1 MPTNREETGG
11 PARRQVLCALAGG
24 VAATALSGVATADGD
39 EDAPT
44 SEKTFYVVQGD
55 RKFAVTP
62 LKGTETPTA
71 FYDWGLDTFS
81 SKGTVDLQR
90 PGTSIVFL
98 YEAPDGHVY
107 LVLVHGK
114 YDGGGDADWEGGSV
128 TFEFLGL
135 PTGSEWLVQDD
146 KYDGA
151 SNYDRWATGGSR
163 QTVDWTFDAGATD
176 GGVYGPLGADPHLRI
191 DPAFNEAAALYEQ
204 YYVGDIDEWQL
215 LSGPR
220 ADPDRYT
227 LDTTESIN
235 LLQNPAK
242 NRDDADRRERENT
255 EVEVEQEQR
264 VEIEQEQGVEVE
276 QERERERKGD
286 AEVEQEQRV
295 EVEQEQEVEVEQ
307 EREQEGEGRG
317 ARRGNRG
324 RGRGPPEER
333 GRGRG
338 RGRDSER
345 DEDED
350 DEDEDDDR
358 DD

>member
-1 MPTNREETGG
+1 MPTDREETGG
-11 PARRQVLCALAGG
+11 PPRRQVLCALAGG
-24 VAATALSGVATADGD
+24 AAATAFSGVATAGGEDG
-39 EDAPT
+39 PT

-90 PGTSIVFL
+90 PDTSIVFL
-98 YEAPDGHVY
+98 YEDPDGRVY

-114 YDGGGDADWEGGSV
+114 YDGGGDADWDGGSV

-135 PTGSEWLVQDD
+135 PTAGEWLVQDD

-163 QTVDWTFDAGATD
+163 QTVDWTFGAGATD
-176 GGVYGPLGADPHLRI
+176 GGVYGPLGADPQLRI

-204 YYVGDIDEWQL
+204 YYIGDIDEWQL

-235 LLQNPAK
+235 ILQNPAK
-242 NRDDADRRERENT
+242 NRDDRDRRERENT

-264 VEIEQEQGVEVE
+264 VEV
-276 QERERERKGD
+276 EREREREED
-286 AEVEQEQRV
+286 AEVEQGQRV
-295 EVEQEQEVEVEQ
+295 EVEQEQKVEVE
-307 EREQEGEGRG
+307 RE
-317 ARRGNRG
+317 
-324 RGRGPPEER
+324 GRGPPEER

-338 RGRDSER
+338 RGPER
-345 DEDED
+345 DED